1 MACSARHVNANEPL
15 LLAAAHN
22 LSILRAAAQDKAATA
37 WTLTSSLQALG
48 PIQGGEVIGIALDQ
62 GDYPVQVGIRAPDRG
77 APPPSHAL
85 CGHATRRLALRRRPL
100 LRLPLLPA
108 QPHVLRRRLL
118 LLGLLLPRRQGHP
131 PDQRHPRRG
140 AACLQRLGR
149 RGARGELW
157 RQGLPQGHTSWLPGH
172 HQGHVPHVGCML
184 GVRGAECPRIDGG
197 RRRRAAE

>member
-100 LRLPLLPA
+100 LRLPPRSAPSPPPPPPAPRSTFTETARSSTRSAASAARCCLPSA
-108 QPHVLRRRLL
+108 SRTALCSRRTLAARTTPRAYQLASRASSRPRPSCRLHA
-118 LLGLLLPRRQGHP
+118 GSPRR
-131 PDQRHPRRG
+131 
-140 AACLQRLGR
+140 
-149 RGARGELW
+149 
-157 RQGLPQGHTSWLPGH
+157 
-172 HQGHVPHVGCML
+172 
-184 GVRGAECPRIDGG
+184 
-197 RRRRAAE
+197 